1 MMRHLP
7 ALVFLLPFVT
17 AVCMPLVSLARPR
30 WCRGLT
36 IGALAGMTGLS
47 LVLYGRVITTG
58 PIHYALAGWQPP
70 FGIEWVVDGLSGLLL
85 PMLGSLGLLG
95 VWYAGPLVAKGRA
108 RVHFHLLVLLLVSGL
123 SGIVMAADL
132 FNIFV
137 FLEVSALASY
147 ALVGSAGGRALISA
161 FRYLI
166 LGTLGAS
173 LYLLGVGYF
182 YAVTG
187 TLNMADLADRLPDL
201 LASKAV
207 MAGLIFMLIGLGI
220 KMALVPLHGW
230 LPDAYVDAPDSVSP
244 LLAPLVTK
252 VALYAVV
259 RVMYWVMGRAEV
271 GEVLPILTLST
282 WLGAVAALVG
292 AFLALSQH
300 DLKRM
305 FAYAGISHVGII
317 VMGVC
322 LGNATGFA
330 GGIFYLLNDAVMQA
344 TLFYIV
350 GMAFYAKGI
359 REIADLGRLRGQMPW
374 TIGALIVMA
383 VSMIGIPP
391 SGGFFGKWYIILGAL
406 EAGNYIVVAGVV
418 GATLLTLGYF
428 VKIFER
434 IFGEST
440 PSEPMMVT
448 EGPMPMRA
456 SMGMLAAVSVLL
468 GLMSDPMIRLILDHA
483 FPK

>member
-1 MMRHLP
+1 MRHHLP
-7 ALVFLLPFVT
+7 VFVFLLPFGM
-17 AVCMPLVSLARPR
+17 AICMPLISLVRPK

-36 IGALAGMTGLS
+36 MLALAAMTGLS
-47 LVLYGRVITTG
+47 VMLYSHVIAQG
-58 PIHYALAGWQPP
+58 PIRYALSGWMPP
-70 FGIEWVVDGLSGLLL
+70 LGIEWIVDGLSGLLL
-85 PMLGSLGLLG
+85 PLLGSLALMG
-95 VWYAGPLVAKGRA
+95 VWYAGPLVTEGKGSI
-108 RVHFHLLVLLLVSGL
+108 HFHLLTLLLVSGL
-123 SGIVMAADL
+123 SGMVMAGDL

-137 FLEVSALASY
+137 FLEVSALSSY
-147 ALVGSAGGRALISA
+147 ALVGSAGGRALVSA

-187 TLNMADLADRLPDL
+187 TLNMTDLADRLPDL

-207 MAGLIFMLIGLGI
+207 MAGFIFMLIGLGI

-259 RVMYWVMGRAEV
+259 RVMYWVVGGEEV
-271 GEVLPILTLST
+271 GETLPILTLSS

-292 AFLALSQH
+292 AFLALSQQE
-300 DLKRM
+300 LKRM

-322 LGNATGFA
+322 LGNPTGFA
-330 GGIFYLLNDAVMQA
+330 GGIFYLLTDAVMQA
-344 TLFYIV
+344 ALFYIA
-350 GMAFYAKGI
+350 GTAFYSLGI
-359 REIADLGRLRGQMPW
+359 RTLADLGRLRGQMPW
-374 TIGALIVMA
+374 VIGVLIVIA
-383 VSMIGIPP
+383 ISMIGIPP

-406 EAGNYIVVAGVV
+406 EAGNYIVVGGVV

-428 VKIFER
+428 VTIFER
-434 IFGEST
+434 IFVDSVSSGPAVLAES
-440 PSEPMMVT
+440 PLS
-448 EGPMPMRA
+448 MRA
-456 SMGMLAAVSVLL
+456 TMGMLAAASLVL

-483 FPK
+483 FPG